1 MVTGASTFAVGS
13 SPESIGGRTWMNDKL
28 RVGFVRLLLFAGFVA
43 GVTYVT
49 RHVHDDLQVLCS
61 FENQESLKETLKP
74 DVYAVV
80 GFSQGGQD
88 YTGVRVDSHR
98 VGLLLLHTRFF
109 HQSAPYY
116 IFDSNGR
123 KVDFT
128 RNYNDDHA
136 FIHRWPGLFPTI
148 TSCKCGLK

>member
-1 MVTGASTFAVGS
+1 MKA
-13 SPESIGGRTWMNDKL
+13 KL
-28 RVGFVRLLLFAGFVA
+28 RAVFICLLLFVGLVA
-43 GVTYVT
+43 VEACVIRSVRG
-49 RHVHDDLQVLCS
+49 DLNMLCG
-61 FENQESLKETLKP
+61 FENQESLKQALKP
-74 DVYAVV
+74 DTYAVAE
-80 GFSQGGQD
+80 FSQGGQD
-88 YTGVRVDSHR
+88 YIGVRIDSHR

-116 IFDSNGR
+116 IFDRNGR

-128 RNYNDDHA
+128 RNHNDDHA

>member
-1 MVTGASTFAVGS
+1 MKG
-13 SPESIGGRTWMNDKL
+13 KL
-28 RVGFVRLLLFAGFVA
+28 RVLVTCLLLFVGLVA
-43 GVTYVT
+43 VEACVIRSVRG
-49 RHVHDDLQVLCS
+49 DLNMLCG
-61 FENQESLKETLKP
+61 FENQESLKQALKP
-74 DVYAVV
+74 DTYAVAE
-80 GFSQGGQD
+80 FSQGGQD
-88 YTGVRVDSHR
+88 YIGVRIDSHR

-116 IFDSNGR
+116 IFDRNGR

-128 RNYNDDHA
+128 RNHNDDHA